1 MEDKHLVIS
10 AKNGDSQAF
19 AVLYGRYK
27 DRLYRYA
34 YYKLGSKEDA
44 QDAVSDCILSAYRQ
58 ISEIKRAESFTA
70 WIFRILYCCCNEIIK
85 QRINSRQSDS
95 FDDMENM
102 LTANT
107 ENTIEKTIE
116 KTELQQALAILSDD
130 EREIVLLSVVAGF
143 TSKEI
148 AGTCDLTA
156 GSVRSKLSRSL
167 KKMREFLE

>member
-10 AKNGDSQAF
+10 AKNGDREAF

-34 YYKLGSKEDA
+34 YYKLGNKEDA
-44 QDAVSDCILSAYRQ
+44 QDAVSECILSAYRQ
-58 ISEIKRAESFTA
+58 ISKVKRAESFTA
-70 WIFRILYCCCNEIIK
+70 WIFRILYCCCNEMIK
-85 QRINSRQSDS
+85 QQINSRQADR
-95 FDDMENM
+95 FDDVENM
-102 LTANT
+102 LTTNM
-107 ENTIEKTIE
+107 ENTIEKTE
-116 KTELQQALAILSDD
+116 VQQALAILSND

-148 AGTCDLTA
+148 AETCDLTA

>member
-10 AKNGDSQAF
+10 AKNGDSEAF

-34 YYKLGSKEDA
+34 YYRLGNKADA
-44 QDAVSDCILSAYRQ
+44 EDAVSDCVLSAYRQ
-58 ISEIKRAESFTA
+58 ISKIKRAESFTA
-70 WIFRILYCCCNEIIK
+70 WIFRILYCCCNDIIK
-85 QRINSRQSDS
+85 QQIDSRQSDN
-95 FDDMENM
+95 FDYAENM
-102 LTANT
+102 LTADT
-107 ENTIEKTIE
+107 DNTIENAIE

-130 EREIVLLSVVAGF
+130 EREIVLLSVAAGF
-143 TSKEI
+143 NSSEI
-148 AGTCDLTA
+148 ANTCNLTA